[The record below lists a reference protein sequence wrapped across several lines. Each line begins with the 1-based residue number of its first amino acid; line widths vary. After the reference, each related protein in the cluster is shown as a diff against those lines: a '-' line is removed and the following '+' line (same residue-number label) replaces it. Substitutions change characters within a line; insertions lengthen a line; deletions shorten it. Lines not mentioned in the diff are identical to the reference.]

1 MCSLADHEQQL
12 IAAAGFQEE
21 EDEDEEE
28 DEEEK
33 EELTPGQIK
42 RKAAYQMLLG
52 AALVAFVADP
62 MVRTNSSKGTQCSY
76 QVNTVFLSW
85 KCPCRLCC

>member
-21 EDEDEEE
+21 EDEDEDEE
-28 DEEEK
+28 EEEK

-52 AALVAFVADP
+52 TALVAFVADP
-62 MVRTNSSKGTQCSY
+62 MVRTNSSKRTRCSY
-76 QVNTVFLSW
+76 QTLNTVFLS
-85 KCPCRLCC
+85 KAT